1 MNDLAQKS
9 FIGTIGSVI
18 AVTTQETSQM
28 LSLVASGCTIVFML
42 LSIIK
47 LIRSLRKKKDDR

>member
-1 MNDLAQKS
+1 VNDLVQKS
-9 FIGTIGSVI
+9 FIGAIGSIV

-28 LSLVASGCTIVFML
+28 LSLIAAGCTIVYML

-47 LIRSLRKKKDDR
+47 LIRSFGKKKDVK

>member
-18 AVTTQETSQM
+18 ALTTQETSQM

>member
-1 MNDLAQKS
+1 MNDLYQKC
-9 FIGTIGSVI
+9 FIGTIGSLI

-42 LSIIK
+42 LSIVK
-47 LIRSLRKKKDDR
+47 LVRNLRKKKNVK

>member
-1 MNDLAQKS
+1 MNDLGQKS
-9 FIGTIGSVI
+9 FIGVIGSVI

>member
-1 MNDLAQKS
+1 VNDLAQKS

>member
-1 MNDLAQKS
+1 VNDLVQKS
-9 FIGTIGSVI
+9 CVGAIGSII

-28 LSLVASGCTIVFML
+28 LSLIASGCTIVFML

-47 LIRSLRKKKDDR
+47 LIRSLRKKKNVK

>member
-1 MNDLAQKS
+1 VNDLGQKS
-9 FIGTIGSVI
+9 FIGVIGSVI